1 MKFKYLIWLLLPVF
15 FISCKPKNKLDVDV
29 SDVSANVS
37 VKRFEKIFYTAEP
50 NDLPIIKKEF
60 RSIFPHDI
68 DSVWIAKMKDTLEQE
83 LFQATMKEY
92 ADFSTEKE
100 NLKNLF
106 KHVKYYYPKFKEP
119 EVITVMTNISYDQRV
134 IYEQDTLYLSLDV
147 FLGKDNPFYKKYLD
161 YPKYIIN
168 SFEKKQLIINA
179 AKEIARKVQILE
191 PNRSFVEKMI
201 QHGKLL
207 YTTQA
212 FLPSVKE
219 ENIINYTDDKYQ
231 WTKENEKMIWT
242 YFIEKNLLYSTNPKL
257 ERRFLAEAP
266 FTKFFLDI
274 DNKTPGRIGEWMG
287 LQIVKSY
294 MKNNNISLQEML
306 KTPNQIIFKKSKYK
320 PKR

>member
-1 MKFKYLIWLLLPVF
+1 MKCKYLIRLLLPVF
-15 FISCKPKNKLDVDV
+15 FLSCKPKDKLDVDV
-29 SDVSANVS
+29 SNISANVS

-50 NDLPIIKKEF
+50 KDLQKIKKEF
-60 RSIFPHDI
+60 RIFFPHDI
-68 DSVWIAKMKDTLEQE
+68 DSIWIAKMKDTLEQK
-83 LFQATMKEY
+83 LFHATMKEY
-92 ADFSTEKE
+92 ADFSSEKE
-100 NLKNLF
+100 KLKNLF

-119 EVITVMTNISYDQRV
+119 LVITVMTNISYDQRV
-134 IYEQDTLYLSLDV
+134 IYQNDTLYLSLDV

-168 SFEKKQLIINA
+168 SFEKNQLIVNA
-179 AKEIARKVQILE
+179 AKEIARKVQILQ

-207 YTTQA
+207 YTTKA

-219 ENIINYTDDKYQ
+219 ETIMDYTDDKYQ
-231 WTKENEKMIWT
+231 WSKVNEKMIWT
-242 YFIEKNLLYSTNPKL
+242 YFIEKNLLYSTDSKL
-257 ERRFLAEAP
+257 EQRFLAVAP
-266 FTKFFLDI
+266 FSKFYLDI
-274 DNKTPGRIGEWMG
+274 DNETPGRIGEWTG

-294 MKNNNISLQEML
+294 MKNNDVSLQEML